1 MRINIV
7 FSDVAWKSLNKK
19 GEELCGDKVVTVR
32 TADSTIAVLAD
43 GLGSG
48 VKANILATLTSTICA
63 TMVREGA
70 SVADVVSTIV
80 NTLPVCSVRKVAYA
94 TFSILEIKDSGEGYL
109 AEFDNPFCIYI
120 RDGQRMEFKCEYNE
134 YSGKGVYE
142 TRFQA
147 LPGDVITI
155 VSDGVIYAGVGES
168 LNFGWTW
175 EHVVKWLLNAT
186 ALDMSAP
193 RLAAALSDTVNDLY
207 MKKPGD
213 DSTVLVAEVTP
224 HRVVNMLAGPPK
236 EKADDERM
244 VRDYMRSQGK
254 KVICGGT
261 SANIVARV
269 LNRKIRTS
277 LTYSDPSIPPIGFIE
292 GVDLVTEGVLTLTR
306 TLDILQE
313 YCEKDADSYYF
324 HRIDEENGAAM
335 LARLLLEDCTHLKL
349 FIGTAINPAHQNP
362 NLPADLS
369 IKLKLIDRLAE
380 LMVRLGKRVD
390 KTFY

>member
-1 MRINIV
+1 MSVHI
-7 FSDVAWKSLNKK
+7 DVAWKSLNKK

-48 VKANILATLTSTICA
+48 VKANILVTLTSTICA

>member
-1 MRINIV
+1 MSVHI
-7 FSDVAWKSLNKK
+7 DVAWKSLNKK

-109 AEFDNPFCIYI
+109 AEFDNPFSIYI
-120 RDGQRMEFKCEYNE
+120 RNGQRMEFKCEYNE

>member
-1 MRINIV
+1 MSVHI
-7 FSDVAWKSLNKK
+7 DVAWKSLNKK

-269 LNRKIRTS
+269 LNRKIRMS

>member
-1 MRINIV
+1 MSVHI
-7 FSDVAWKSLNKK
+7 DVAWKSLNKK

-380 LMVRLGKRVD
+380 LMVRLGKRVY

>member
-1 MRINIV
+1 MSVHI
-7 FSDVAWKSLNKK
+7 DVAWKSLNKK

-43 GLGSG
+43 GLGTG

-335 LARLLLEDCTHLKL
+335 LARLLLEACTHLKL

>member
-1 MRINIV
+1 MSVHI
-7 FSDVAWKSLNKK
+7 DVAWKSLNKK

-277 LTYSDPSIPPIGFIE
+277 LTYSDPSIPPSASSRAWILSRKACSRSPARWIFCRN
-292 GVDLVTEGVLTLTR
+292 TAKR
-306 TLDILQE
+306 TQTPITSTALMKRTARRCLRG
-313 YCEKDADSYYF
+313 CCWRTA
-324 HRIDEENGAAM
+324 RI
-335 LARLLLEDCTHLKL
+335 
-349 FIGTAINPAHQNP
+349 
-362 NLPADLS
+362 
-369 IKLKLIDRLAE
+369 
-380 LMVRLGKRVD
+380 
-390 KTFY
+390 

>member
-1 MRINIV
+1 MSVHI
-7 FSDVAWKSLNKK
+7 DVAWKSLNKK

-142 TRFQA
+142 PRFQA

>member
-1 MRINIV
+1 MSVHI
-7 FSDVAWKSLNKK
+7 DVAWKSLNKK

-213 DSTVLVAEVTP
+213 DSTVLVAEVTL

>member
-1 MRINIV
+1 MSVHI
-7 FSDVAWKSLNKK
+7 DVAWKSLNKK

-369 IKLKLIDRLAE
+369 VKLKLIDRLAE

>member
-1 MRINIV
+1 MSVHI
-7 FSDVAWKSLNKK
+7 DVAWKSLNKK

-155 VSDGVIYAGVGES
+155 VSDGVIYAGVVES

>member
-1 MRINIV
+1 MTVHI
-7 FSDVAWKSLNKK
+7 DVAWKSLNKK

>member
-1 MRINIV
+1 MSVHI
-7 FSDVAWKSLNKK
+7 DVAWKSLNKK

-48 VKANILATLTSTICA
+48 GKANILATLTSTICA

>member
-1 MRINIV
+1 MSVHI
-7 FSDVAWKSLNKK
+7 DVAWKSLNKK

-120 RDGQRMEFKCEYNE
+120 RDGQRMDFKCEYNE

-147 LPGDVITI
+147 LPGDIITI

-175 EHVVKWLLNAT
+175 DHVVKWLLNAT

-390 KTFY
+390 QTFY

>member
-1 MRINIV
+1 MSVHI
-7 FSDVAWKSLNKK
+7 DVAWKSLNKK

-70 SVADVVSTIV
+70 SVADVFSTIV

-120 RDGQRMEFKCEYNE
+120 RDGQRMDFKCEYNE

>member
-1 MRINIV
+1 MSVHI
-7 FSDVAWKSLNKK
+7 DVAWKSLNKK

-175 EHVVKWLLNAT
+175 DHVVKWLLNAT

-236 EKADDERM
+236 DKADDERM
-244 VRDYMRSQGK
+244 VRDYMRSQGR

>member
-1 MRINIV
+1 MSVHI
-7 FSDVAWKSLNKK
+7 DVAWKSLNKK

-380 LMVRLGKRVD
+380 LMVGLGKRVD

>member
-1 MRINIV
+1 MSVHI
-7 FSDVAWKSLNKK
+7 DVAWKSLNKK

-80 NTLPVCSVRKVAYA
+80 NTLHVCSVRKVAYA

>member
-1 MRINIV
+1 MSVHI
-7 FSDVAWKSLNKK
+7 DVAWKSLNKK

-48 VKANILATLTSTICA
+48 VKANILATLTSTLCA

>member
-1 MRINIV
+1 MSVHI
-7 FSDVAWKSLNKK
+7 DVAWKSLNKK

-147 LPGDVITI
+147 LPGDIITI

-186 ALDMSAP
+186 ALNMSAP

-213 DSTVLVAEVTP
+213 DSTVLVAEVTA
-224 HRVVNMLAGPPK
+224 HKVVNMLAGPPK
-236 EKADDERM
+236 DKADDERM

-277 LTYSDPSIPPIGFIE
+277 LTYSDPSIPPVGFIE
-292 GVDLVTEGVLTLTR
+292 GIDLVTEGVLTLTR

>member
-1 MRINIV
+1 MSVHI
-7 FSDVAWKSLNKK
+7 DVAWKSLNKK

-213 DSTVLVAEVTP
+213 DSTVLVAVVTP

-261 SANIVARV
+261 STNIVARV

>member
-1 MRINIV
+1 MSVHI
-7 FSDVAWKSLNKK
+7 DVAWKSLNKK

-390 KTFY
+390 KTSY

>member
-1 MRINIV
+1 MSVHI
-7 FSDVAWKSLNKK
+7 DVAWISLNKK

>member
-1 MRINIV
+1 MSVHI
-7 FSDVAWKSLNKK
+7 DVAWKSLNKK

-80 NTLPVCSVRKVAYA
+80 NTLPVCSVRKMAYA

>member
-1 MRINIV
+1 MSVHI
-7 FSDVAWKSLNKK
+7 DVAWKSLNKK

-324 HRIDEENGAAM
+324 HRIDEENGAACAAAAGG
-335 LARLLLEDCTHLKL
+335 LHAFKALHRHGDQPRAPKPEPAR
-349 FIGTAINPAHQNP
+349 
-362 NLPADLS
+362 
-369 IKLKLIDRLAE
+369 
-380 LMVRLGKRVD
+380 
-390 KTFY
+390 

>member
-1 MRINIV
+1 MSVHI
-7 FSDVAWKSLNKK
+7 DVAWKSLNKK

-134 YSGKGVYE
+134 YSGKVVYE

>member
-1 MRINIV
+1 MSVHI
-7 FSDVAWKSLNKK
+7 DVAWKSLNKK

-142 TRFQA
+142 THFQA
-147 LPGDVITI
+147 LPGDIITI

-175 EHVVKWLLNAT
+175 DHVVKWLLNAT

>member
-1 MRINIV
+1 MSVHI
-7 FSDVAWKSLNKK
+7 DVAWKSLNKK

-147 LPGDVITI
+147 LPGDIITI

-175 EHVVKWLLNAT
+175 DHVVKWLLNAT

-213 DSTVLVAEVTP
+213 DSTVLVAEVTA
-224 HRVVNMLAGPPK
+224 HKVVNMLAGPPK
-236 EKADDERM
+236 DKADDERM

-362 NLPADLS
+362 DLPADLS

>member
-1 MRINIV
+1 MSVHI
-7 FSDVAWKSLNKK
+7 DVAWKSLNKK

-207 MKKPGD
+207 MKKPSD

>member
-1 MRINIV
+1 MSVHI
-7 FSDVAWKSLNKK
+7 DVAWKSLNKK

-32 TADSTIAVLAD
+32 TADSTIAVLAV

-48 VKANILATLTSTICA
+48 GKANILATLTSTICA

>member
-1 MRINIV
+1 MSVHI
-7 FSDVAWKSLNKK
+7 DVAWKSLNKK

-236 EKADDERM
+236 EKAGDERM

>member
-1 MRINIV
+1 MSVHI
-7 FSDVAWKSLNKK
+7 DVAWKSLNKK

-63 TMVREGA
+63 TMGREGA

>member
-1 MRINIV
+1 
-7 FSDVAWKSLNKK
+7 
-19 GEELCGDKVVTVR
+19 
-32 TADSTIAVLAD
+32 
-43 GLGSG
+43 
-48 VKANILATLTSTICA
+48 
-63 TMVREGA
+63 
-70 SVADVVSTIV
+70 
-80 NTLPVCSVRKVAYA
+80 
-94 TFSILEIKDSGEGYL
+94 
-109 AEFDNPFCIYI
+109 
-120 RDGQRMEFKCEYNE
+120 
-134 YSGKGVYE
+134 
-142 TRFQA
+142 
-147 LPGDVITI
+147 
-155 VSDGVIYAGVGES
+155 
-168 LNFGWTW
+168 
-175 EHVVKWLLNAT
+175 
-186 ALDMSAP
+186 
-193 RLAAALSDTVNDLY
+193 

-277 LTYSDPSIPPIGFIE
+277 LTYSDPSIPPSASS
-292 GVDLVTEGVLTLTR
+292 R
-306 TLDILQE
+306 AWILHGRRAHAHPHAG
-313 YCEKDADSYYF
+313 YFAGILRKDADSYYF

-380 LMVRLGKRVD
+380 LMVRLGKRWIKPSIKIHIPSFTRMEWKHNEKIV
-390 KTFY
+390 

>member
-1 MRINIV
+1 MSVHI
-7 FSDVAWKSLNKK
+7 DVAWKSLNKK

-213 DSTVLVAEVTP
+213 DSPVLVAEVTP

>member
-1 MRINIV
+1 MSVHI
-7 FSDVAWKSLNKK
+7 DVAWKSLNKK

-261 SANIVARV
+261 SAKIVARV

>member
-1 MRINIV
+1 MSVHI
-7 FSDVAWKSLNKK
+7 DVAWKSLNKK

-277 LTYSDPSIPPIGFIE
+277 LPDSDPSIPPIGFIE

>member
-1 MRINIV
+1 MSVHI
-7 FSDVAWKSLNKK
+7 DVAWKSLNKK

-213 DSTVLVAEVTP
+213 DSTVLVAEATP
-224 HRVVNMLAGPPK
+224 HRVANMLAGPPK

>member
-1 MRINIV
+1 MSVHI
-7 FSDVAWKSLNKK
+7 DVAWKSLNKK

-142 TRFQA
+142 THFQA
-147 LPGDVITI
+147 LPGDIITI